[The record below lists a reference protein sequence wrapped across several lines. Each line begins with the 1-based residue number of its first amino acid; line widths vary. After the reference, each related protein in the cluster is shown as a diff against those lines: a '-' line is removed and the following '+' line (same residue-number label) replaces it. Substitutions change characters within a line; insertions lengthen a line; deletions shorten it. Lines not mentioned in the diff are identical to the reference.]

1 MKKLLAIIGAIFL
14 ICKLSELNPVAN
26 GIVKR
31 IKTILF
37 FENPIVNF
45 IKNKIKYGVSDLYD

>member
-1 MKKLLAIIGAIFL
+1 MKKLLALIGGIFL
-14 ICKLSELNPVAN
+14 ICKLSELDPVAN

-31 IKTILF
+31 IKTIIF

-45 IKNKIKYGVSDLYD
+45 IKDKMKYGVEDLYE